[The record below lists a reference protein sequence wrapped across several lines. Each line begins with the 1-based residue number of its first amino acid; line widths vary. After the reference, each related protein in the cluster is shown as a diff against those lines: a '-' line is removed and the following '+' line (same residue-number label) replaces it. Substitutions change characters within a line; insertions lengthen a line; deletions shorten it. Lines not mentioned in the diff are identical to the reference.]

1 MCSKVNK
8 MILVFTYNGSLE
20 YHGWIF
26 FFSFCFLCWK
36 LHYMTIKISTC
47 IRKNTFKFTFHIC
60 LMATYCGDC
69 TYVVWRPFCKII
81 LLNFFNFS
89 ALLLYIKY
97 CSEVWGLYIFF
108 MFLKGLILCLFYQ
121 KKTKKKQQN
130 S

>member
-36 LHYMTIKISTC
+36 LHYMTVKISTC

-97 CSEVWGLYIFF
+97 CSEVWGLYIF
-108 MFLKGLILCLFYQ
+108 LCFWKVLFCVYFI
-121 KKTKKKQQN
+121 KKKKKKQQN